1 MAARRTKRDRIVDA
15 AMELASDERWEAIT
29 LSQIA
34 AGARLSLA
42 DLRREFSSRTHIL
55 SAFFARI
62 DAEMLAAASGQEDEP
77 AIRDRLFDLIM
88 CRFDALGP
96 FKPALRNIASGPAT
110 GPAAALAG
118 LRRVLQSQRWILD
131 AAGGAA
137 PGLRGQVK
145 TCGLAAIYLDVF
157 SVWLDEDD
165 PGLPR
170 TMARLDRQLRRGE
183 WLLERGEMP
192 ISLAGNLVCAI
203 TRCARR
209 AREADPAPSHAATG
223 AAGDA

>member
-15 AMELASDERWEAIT
+15 AMELASEERWEAIT

-34 AGARLSLA
+34 ARARFSLA

-55 SAFFARI
+55 NAFFARI
-62 DAEMLAAASGQEDEP
+62 DDEMLAAASNQEDEP

-96 FKPALRNIASGPAT
+96 FKPALRNVSS
-110 GPAAALAG
+110 GPAAALTG
-118 LRRVLQSQRWILD
+118 LMRVLQSQRWILD
-131 AAGGAA
+131 AAGGAS

-145 TCGLAAIYLDVF
+145 TCALAAIYLDVS

-192 ISLAGNLVCAI
+192 LSLAGSLVCAI
-203 TRCARR
+203 TRCAQR
-209 AREADPAPSHAATG
+209 AREADPAPSDAATG